1 MISSKRVKFAEGT
14 TVAVSKTRGQI
25 EELAIK
31 HGASRFAS
39 GWTEKGAAINFV
51 CRGRLLRFVLPVPS
65 REEIRGEL
73 RKRRSFVTE
82 KMIDDAAA
90 AEERRRWRALLLVIK
105 GRFESAEDGI
115 ETFDEAFLAH
125 IVTTDNMTILEH
137 LQVADS
143 PIKLLTSGE
152 GGN

>member
-1 MISSKRVKFAEGT
+1 MKFAEGT

-25 EELAIK
+25 EELAIR
-31 HGASRFAS
+31 HGATRFAS

-65 REEIRGEL
+65 RDAIRGEL
-73 RKRRSFVTE
+73 RKRRGFVTE

-125 IVTTDNMTILEH
+125 IVTKDNMTILEH
-137 LQVADS
+137 IQIADS
-143 PIKLLTSGE
+143 PIKLLTAGDD
-152 GGN
+152 N

>member
-1 MISSKRVKFAEGT
+1 MKFAEGT

-25 EELAIK
+25 EELAAK
-31 HGASRFAS
+31 HGATRFAS

-51 CRGRLLRFVLPVPS
+51 CRGRLLRFVLPVPD
-65 REEIRGEL
+65 REEIAREL
-73 RKRRSFVTE
+73 RKRRRSFPTA

-125 IVTTDNMTILEH
+125 IVTADNMTIIEH

-143 PIKLLTSGE
+143 PIKLLTAGD
-152 GGN
+152 GN